1 MKILFLQVNYDSHIV
16 CPPFNVGYLASAL
29 ERQGHIVGLFDGTL
43 HNAGEEDYLAAV
55 ESFRPDLIGIS
66 VFSRGH
72 GKAKRLIAALKRRC
86 DVQTVIGGPQVTAM
100 PEAVIEDIGADF
112 GVIGEGEETIC
123 ELASA
128 LVAAKGVFSGID
140 GLAYRQGNGRV
151 VLNKPRGLIENLDSI
166 PYPAWHLM
174 PPSDYWIVPILA
186 TAKSF
191 PIAPIMTSRGCPFP
205 CTFCASNITWKFRVR
220 YRSPENVIGE
230 MRLLRDKYGVREF
243 LITDDNFTLNKNF
256 AMSVCEGII
265 KEDLRVNWQCSNGV
279 RVDSLSPEL
288 LRLMKKAG
296 CYSVG
301 LGIESGNQ
309 EILDRAKKKLDLRKV
324 RKTLGDLNEAGIKS
338 YGFFIFGFPGETRSS
353 VADTMEF
360 ALSNRLDRAWFNIM
374 TPYPGSELFND
385 WIKKRSFKDID
396 WDRHDG
402 STADLDWCELTGK
415 ELDDCQRTA
424 ARRFYLRPRIIFD
437 ILLHMSGRQIL
448 TIFMTRFF
456 RKYNKGI
463 FELIHSRIRKKTT
476 APATAPQEAR
486 R

>member
-1 MKILFLQVNYDSHIV
+1 MKIQFLQVNYDSHIV
-16 CPPFNVGYLASAL
+16 CPPFNVGYLAASL
-29 ERQGHIVGLFDGTL
+29 ERQGHTVGFFDGTL
-43 HNAGEEDYLAAV
+43 HNACEADYLAAV

-72 GKAKRLIAALKRRC
+72 GKAKRLIAALKRRF
-86 DVQTVIGGPQVTAM
+86 DAATVIGGPQVTAM
-100 PEAVIEDIGADF
+100 PEAVMEDIGADF
-112 GVIGEGEETIC
+112 AVIGEGEETIC

-128 LVAAKGVFSGID
+128 LGSGRGGFGGID
-140 GLAYRQGNGRV
+140 GLAHREAGRV
-151 VLNKPRGLIENLDSI
+151 AVNKARALIEKLDSI

-174 PPSDYWIVPILA
+174 PPSEYWIVPILA

-205 CTFCASNITWKFRVR
+205 CTFCASNTTWKFRVR
-220 YRSPENVIGE
+220 YRSPENVVGE
-230 MRLLRDKYGVREF
+230 MRLLRDKFGVREF
-243 LITDDNFTLNKNF
+243 LITDDNFTLNKGF

-279 RVDSLSPEL
+279 RVDTLSPDL

-309 EILDRAKKKLDLRKV
+309 KILDRAKKKLDLRKV
-324 RKTLGDLNEAGIKS
+324 SRVLCDLDEAGIKS
-338 YGFFIFGFPGETRSS
+338 YGFFIFGFPGETART
-353 VADTMEF
+353 ALDTMDF

-374 TPYPGSELFND
+374 TPYPGSELFNE

-402 STADLDWCELTGK
+402 STADLDWCELTAK
-415 ELDDCQRTA
+415 DLDGCQRAA
-424 ARRFYLRPRIIFD
+424 ARRFYLRPRIMLD
-437 ILLHMSGRQIL
+437 ILLHMSWRQVL

-456 RKYNKGI
+456 RKYSKGI
-463 FELIHSRIRKKTT
+463 FELIHSRIRKKAA
-476 APATAPQEAR
+476 APAAAPGEAVR
-486 R
+486 

>member
-16 CPPFNVGYLASAL
+16 CPPFNVGYLASTL
-29 ERQGHIVGLFDGTL
+29 ERQGHIVALFDGTL

-55 ESFRPDLIGIS
+55 QSFSPDLIGVS

-72 GKAKRLIAALKRRC
+72 GKAKRLVAALKRRF
-86 DVQTVIGGPQVTAM
+86 DVRIVIGGPQVTAM

-128 LVAAKGVFSGID
+128 LGAANGVFSGID
-140 GLAYRQGNGRV
+140 GLAYRQGSGGV
-151 VLNKPRGLIENLDSI
+151 VQNKPRGLIENLDSI

-191 PIAPIMTSRGCPFP
+191 PVAPIMTSRGCPFP

-279 RVDSLSPEL
+279 RVDTLSPEL
-288 LRLMKKAG
+288 LRLMRKAG

-309 EILDRAKKKLDLRKV
+309 AILDRAKKKLDLRKV
-324 RKTLGDLNEAGIKS
+324 RKTLGDLKDAGIKS

-353 VADTMEF
+353 AADTVEF
-360 ALSNRLDRAWFNIM
+360 SLSNRLDRAWFNIM
-374 TPYPGSELFND
+374 TPYPGSELFNE

-402 STADLDWCELTGK
+402 STADLEWCELTGK
-415 ELDDCQRTA
+415 ELEECQRDA
-424 ARRFYLRPRIIFD
+424 AKRFYLRPRIILD

-456 RKYNKGI
+456 RKYSKGI
-463 FELIHSRIRKKTT
+463 FELIHSRIRKKT
-476 APATAPQEAR
+476 ASLAATPQDAR